1 MMRRRVTAGRR
12 PVRQARG
19 CHYTLGRANGGWS
32 ETDTESEKEPWAE
45 DPEHKKP
52 TSVLGP

>member
-1 MMRRRVTAGRR
+1 MKQRVSVDRHPRRTTRGHR
-12 PVRQARG
+12 PP
-19 CHYTLGRANGGWS
+19 LGRANGGWS

-45 DPEHKKP
+45 DPEHQKP